1 METRQNTPDAAVPH
15 RIHGA
20 CDEDPRERAE
30 AELCA
35 AIAMV
40 ARQPS
45 YRVVVCGMATSASLL
60 FELDPLAAEAG
71 VVLERRIRAG
81 GRSFDVVIR
90 AA

>member
-1 METRQNTPDAAVPH
+1 METSTLSPAPLVPRYGHPACGDDANA
-15 RIHGA
+15 
-20 CDEDPRERAE
+20 RAK
-30 AELCA
+30 AEVCA

-40 ARQPS
+40 ARHPA